1 MAAEDPAL
9 NLPTGPAD
17 AHAQAAAN
25 GKELH
30 DPKGRFTAGNPGAPK
45 GPGRPKGRPNYWT
58 ELKRAIRNYKARG
71 GKKFFDALIHK
82 ALESEKHDL
91 AKTLLDKL
99 FEDATVPKGI
109 DLTMIQGAGQIEN
122 VVKDLAAARRARL
135 EAAGLTPVDE
145 PEEP

>member
-1 MAAEDPAL
+1 MAAEDPSL

-17 AHAQAAAN
+17 AHAKAAAN
-25 GKELH
+25 GQELH
-30 DPKGRFTAGNPGAPK
+30 DPKGRFTPGNPGAPK
-45 GPGRPKGRPNYWT
+45 GPGRPKGRPNFWT
-58 ELKRAIRNYKARG
+58 ELRVAIRKYRAPDGR
-71 GKKFFDALIHK
+71 KFFDTLIDH
-82 ALESEKHDL
+82 AIVVPRLAEKI
-91 AKTLLDKL
+91 LDKL

-135 EAAGLTPVDE
+135 EAAGLKPVDE